1 MITILFQ
8 PDLLIEKG
16 MMLKMR
22 KYFGTDGIR
31 RIANTEL
38 SPELVY
44 KVAKAG
50 AYVLSKHTDK
60 APTILIGRDTRLSG
74 TLIESAMVAGFLSY
88 GANVKLL
95 GVIPTPAVAYLTRKL
110 QADASVVISASHN
123 TFEFNGIKYF
133 SNKGTKI
140 PDEIEEEIEEVMDSG
155 KLDELSA
162 IKEKIGVSEIRTDL
176 LEEYVYFFRKNFDD
190 SIEKYNRDDFKIVID
205 TANGATYEVADKV
218 FSTLGINHTIIN
230 NEPNG
235 ININHNCGST
245 HLEMLK
251 KYVIENK
258 MNLGIAYDGDGDRC
272 LAIDEKGEELD
283 GDKLLAI
290 IASYLKSK
298 NRLNKE
304 AIVATVM
311 SNLGLNKYA
320 EENKIQLIQTKV
332 GDRYVLEEMM
342 KNGYNLG
349 GEQSGHVILADYNPT
364 GDGILTSLM
373 LIQAILES
381 GKSAS
386 ELGNIV
392 QKYPQVLINAKV
404 DSNKKYDYEKNTEI
418 REEIE
423 KLEKEFLGNG
433 RVLIRPSGT
442 EPLVRV
448 MIEGKDKKEIEEK
461 AKKIAKLIEKKCN

>member
-1 MITILFQ
+1 
-8 PDLLIEKG
+8 
-16 MMLKMR
+16 MR

-50 AYVLSKHTDK
+50 AYVLSKHADK

-74 TLIESAMVAGFLSY
+74 TLIESAMVSGFLSY

-95 GVIPTPAVAYLTRKL
+95 GIMPTPAVAYLTRKL

-133 SNKGTKI
+133 SNKGMKI
-140 PDEIEEEIEEVMDSG
+140 PDEIEEEIEEIMDSG

-162 IKEKIGVSEIRTDL
+162 VSEKIGVSEIRTDFL
-176 LEEYVYFFRKNFDD
+176 DEYIYFFRKHFDD
-190 SIEKYNRDDFKIVID
+190 NIEKINKPDFKVVID
-205 TANGATYEVADKV
+205 TANGATYKVADKV
-218 FSTLGINHTIIN
+218 FKILGINHVIIN
-230 NEPNG
+230 NNPNG
-235 ININHNCGST
+235 ININSKCGST

-251 KYVIENK
+251 EYVVKNK
-258 MNLGIAYDGDGDRC
+258 MSLGIAYDGDGDRC
-272 LAIDEKGEELD
+272 LAVDENGEEID

-290 IASYLKSK
+290 IGNYLKERGQLSK
-298 NRLNKE
+298 NT
-304 AIVATVM
+304 IVATVM

-320 EENKIQLIQTKV
+320 EQNNFKLIQTKV
-332 GDRYVLEEMM
+332 GDRYVLEEML

-349 GEQSGHVILADYNPT
+349 GEQSGHVILLDYNPT

-381 GKSAS
+381 GKKAS
-386 ELGNIV
+386 ELGDMMK
-392 QKYPQVLINAKV
+392 KYPQVLINAKV
-404 DSNKKYDYEKNTEI
+404 DSNKKYDYEKNAEI
-418 REEIE
+418 KNAIE
-423 KLEKEFLGNG
+423 NLEKEFSGNG

-442 EPLVRV
+442 EPVVRV
-448 MIEGKDKKEIEEK
+448 MIEGQDKNVIESE
-461 AKKIAKLIEKKCN
+461 AKKLCNLIEKNCK

>member
-1 MITILFQ
+1 
-8 PDLLIEKG
+8 
-16 MMLKMR
+16 MR

-38 SPELVY
+38 SPDLVY
-44 KVAKAG
+44 RVAKAG

-95 GVIPTPAVAYLTRKL
+95 GVMPTPAVAYLTRKL

-133 SNKGTKI
+133 SNKGMKI
-140 PDEIEEEIEEVMDSG
+140 LDEIEEEIEEVMDSG

-162 IKEKIGVSEIRTDL
+162 VSEKIGVSEIRTDL
-176 LEEYVYFFRKNFDD
+176 VDEYVYFFRKNFDD
-190 SIEKYNRDDFKIVID
+190 NIEKFNRPDFKVVID
-205 TANGATYEVADKV
+205 TANGATYQVADKV
-218 FSTLGINHTIIN
+218 FKTLGINHVIIN
-230 NEPNG
+230 NSPDG
-235 ININHNCGST
+235 ININEGCGST

-251 KYVIENK
+251 DYVLKNK
-258 MNLGIAYDGDGDRC
+258 MSLGIAYDGDGDRC
-272 LAIDEKGEELD
+272 LAVDENGEEID

-290 IASYLKSK
+290 IGQYFREKGKLSK
-298 NRLNKE
+298 DT
-304 AIVATVM
+304 IVATVM

-320 EENKIQLIQTKV
+320 EQNNLNLIQTKV
-332 GDRYVLEEMM
+332 GDRYVLEEML

-349 GEQSGHVILADYNPT
+349 GEQSGHVILLDYNPT

-381 GKSAS
+381 GKKAS
-386 ELGNIV
+386 ELSGV
-392 QKYPQVLINAKV
+392 MQKYPQVLINAKV
-404 DSNKKYDYEKNTEI
+404 SSDKKYDYEKNPEI
-418 REEIE
+418 KDAIE
-423 KLEKEFLGNG
+423 KLEKEFSGNG

-448 MIEGKDKKEIEEK
+448 MIEGQDKNVIKEEATK
-461 AKKIAKLIEKKCN
+461 LCKLIEKYCK